1 MQPKDRRELILEQLT
16 MNEKIEIEQL
26 VETLNVSA
34 MTIRRDLN
42 ILEAEEKIIRTH
54 GGAVLN
60 QPLVNEVSF
69 QIKETK
75 HSYQKRK
82 IAQTAVQYIKDH
94 STILLDS
101 GTTNL
106 EIAKRLKDK
115 HHLTVLTNDIRI
127 AVELMDSDI
136 KVIVTGGELQ
146 NNTGAIFGPLT
157 EQILK
162 NIHVDQFFLG
172 SHAVHMDAGSTAPT
186 FEKASMKQLMI
197 ECAETTLLVADSS
210 KFDQKSLAKVCDL
223 SQIDGIITD
232 DGVPTH
238 YIEKLRETCRVIIAE
253 GGDEL

>member
-1 MQPKDRRELILEQLT
+1 MQPKDRRELILEQLNV
-16 MNEKIEIEQL
+16 NEKIEIDQL
-26 VETLNVSA
+26 VEQLNVSA

-60 QPLVNEVSF
+60 KPLVNEVSF

-75 HSYQKRK
+75 YSQQKKR
-82 IAQTAVQYIKDH
+82 IAQTALQYIKDH
-94 STILLDS
+94 STILLDA

-106 EIAKRLKDK
+106 EIAKRLKGK
-115 HHLTVLTNDIRI
+115 RNLTVLTNDIRI

-157 EQILK
+157 EQVLK

-172 SHAVHMDAGSTAPT
+172 SHAVHIDAGITAPT

-197 ECAETTLLVADSS
+197 ECAEATLLVVDSS

-223 SQIDGIITD
+223 FSIDGIITD
-232 DGVPTH
+232 DGIPAQYMETLK
-238 YIEKLRETCRVIIAE
+238 EKCEVIIAE
-253 GGDEL
+253 GGEEW